1 MSETAFP
8 LAGFRRALP
17 ASRGP
22 RGTADGELAF
32 LDTAGLLRGGYLAV
46 AILAVFLGGW
56 AGFAP
61 LDSAIVAPGVVV
73 VESHHKA
80 IQHLEG
86 GIVSAVLVS
95 DGQHVKAGQ
104 PLIRLNQTQ
113 AHSSFATLSEQAD
126 ALAAQEA
133 RLVAERDDRETI
145 EFPPGLRARAAQPG
159 VAQAM
164 AGETSAFNSHRDTLN
179 KQVEILQSR
188 IAQDQRI
195 IAGLQ
200 AQQDSLEAQIGLMDR
215 EIVPVQKLFD
225 QQMDT
230 LQHVLSLK
238 RQKSIM
244 EGTRGEIIAKIAQT
258 RLNIDENRMQIQ
270 NLRNERQNTVMDQLR
285 AIQVRRLEIAN
296 KLRTAGDIY
305 DRVTVKAPAAGR
317 VVALSVHSRGTVVK
331 PGQTLMEIVP
341 DDDELEVEA
350 RLAPQ
355 DADSAY
361 VGMDA
366 TVRLTGYK
374 QRLLPVIQGRVTEV
388 SADRLVDS
396 RTGQPYFSVLVR
408 VSRAPLKDYVGL
420 RLMPGIPVEVALKTG
435 SRTVLQYLAE
445 PVTDIMQRGMRE
457 K

>member
-1 MSETAFP
+1 MSETALP
-8 LAGFRRALP
+8 LAGLGRTRP
-17 ASRGP
+17 AAGGAQP
-22 RGTADGELAF
+22 ADDDELAF
-32 LDTAGLLRGGYLAV
+32 LDTARLLRGGYLAV
-46 AILAVFLGGW
+46 AALGLFLGGW

-104 PLIRLNQTQ
+104 PLIRLDQTQ

-133 RLVAERDDRETI
+133 RLTAERDGRETI
-145 EFPPGLRARAAQPG
+145 EFPAGLRARAARPA

-164 AGETSAFNSHRDTLN
+164 AGETSAFNSHRETLN
-179 KQVEILQSR
+179 KQVDILQSR

-215 EIVPVQKLFD
+215 EIAPVQKLFN

-258 RLNIDENRMQIQ
+258 GLNIDENRMQIQ

-285 AIQVRRLEIAN
+285 AVQVRRLETAN
-296 KLRTAGDIY
+296 KLRAAGDIY
-305 DRVTVKAPAAGR
+305 DRVIIKAPAAGQ
-317 VVALSVHSRGTVVK
+317 VVALSVHSPGTVVK

-341 DDDELEVEA
+341 DNDQLEVEA
-350 RLAPQ
+350 HLATQ

-361 VGMDA
+361 TGMEA

-374 QRLLPVIQGRVTEV
+374 QRLLPAIQGHVTEV
-388 SADRLVDS
+388 SADRLIDS
-396 RTGQPYFSVLVR
+396 RTGQPYFNVLVS
-408 VSRAPLKDYVGL
+408 VSRAPLEGYDGV